1 MWGRE
6 SPSPREGHGP
16 KMGVAPGTYRQTL
29 IDIRA
34 ELRVEEDISIHKG
47 GKEVKGTV
55 SRYIDK
61 NRTGACGLGRNRRL
75 LRHTELVFLSTVCA
89 RRVVL
94 VLFTNMDAVN

>member
-6 SPSPREGHGP
+6 SPSPRERHGP

-47 GKEVKGTV
+47 GKEVNYYV
-55 SRYIDK
+55 I
-61 NRTGACGLGRNRRL
+61 
-75 LRHTELVFLSTVCA
+75 
-89 RRVVL
+89 
-94 VLFTNMDAVN
+94 

>member
-1 MWGRE
+1 M
-6 SPSPREGHGP
+6 HTV
-16 KMGVAPGTYRQTL
+16 GVATRTPSFFFKFLDPALHIHTCAWVVGRHEFQQY
-29 IDIRA
+29 
-34 ELRVEEDISIHKG
+34 SITPDL
-47 GKEVKGTV
+47 KGTV

-75 LRHTELVFLSTVCA
+75 LRHTELVFLSTVYA

>member
-47 GKEVKGTV
+47 GKEVKCV
-55 SRYIDK
+55 CVVCVYV
-61 NRTGACGLGRNRRL
+61 C
-75 LRHTELVFLSTVCA
+75 VCVCVCVCA
-89 RRVVL
+89 GP
-94 VLFTNMDAVN
+94 

>member
-1 MWGRE
+1 M
-6 SPSPREGHGP
+6 
-16 KMGVAPGTYRQTL
+16 KIL
-29 IDIRA
+29 NF
-34 ELRVEEDISIHKG
+34 EENNTK
-47 GKEVKGTV
+47 VTFNNLKGTV

-75 LRHTELVFLSTVCA
+75 FRHTELVFLSTVCA

>member
-1 MWGRE
+1 MKIAVSGERLGRAL
-6 SPSPREGHGP
+6 PS
-16 KMGVAPGTYRQTL
+16 TL
-29 IDIRA
+29 N
-34 ELRVEEDISIHKG
+34 ISINYFHPVS
-47 GKEVKGTV
+47 VKGTV

-94 VLFTNMDAVN
+94 VLFTNMDATIVVN